1 MTRARHLEM
10 ASDGPTPPRR
20 RLRRRPL
27 AVIVALLAACAGVAY
42 TGLTAGDPDVSPV
55 AGALAEAWG
64 LESTG
69 ATAEEP
75 APIEAAPASP
85 TDLAAAAHRA
95 GVQLSHRAEAVEL
108 RQLKDALAEARQD
121 GGAPIA
127 VVEKPTELR
136 SNPDGRV
143 LERLGTETE
152 FGSPRVQ
159 AVVGQEHDWL
169 EVIAAELP
177 NGETAWVP
185 ADDVTV
191 GGIDYSL
198 SASLDRRTLEVLRDG
213 RVIRRIT
220 IAVGG
225 PDTPTPTGSFAV
237 TDKFRMTDE
246 GSTYGCCALALT
258 GHQPTVPHGWSGG
271 DRLAIHGTINE
282 ATVGQAVSLGCF
294 RAADADMNWLVDRV
308 PLGTPIEVRP

>member
-1 MTRARHLEM
+1 M
-10 ASDGPTPPRR
+10 ASNGSTSPRR

-27 AVIVALLAACAGVAY
+27 ALVAALLAAGAGLAY
-42 TGLTAGDPDVSPV
+42 AGLTAGDPDVSPV
-55 AGALAEAWG
+55 AGALVEAWG
-64 LESTG
+64 LESSG
-69 ATAEEP
+69 ATAGEP
-75 APIEAAPASP
+75 APIEAAPTSP
-85 TDLAAAAHRA
+85 TDVAAAAHRA
-95 GVQLSHRAEAVEL
+95 GVQLSHQAEAVEL
-108 RQLKDALAEARQD
+108 RQLKDALADARHD

-136 SNPDGRV
+136 SSPGGRV
-143 LERLGTETE
+143 HERVGTETE

-159 AVVGQEHDWL
+159 AVVGHERDWL

-177 NGETAWVP
+177 NGETAWVR

-191 GGIDYSL
+191 GGIDYAL
-198 SASLDRRTLEVLRDG
+198 RASLDRRTLEVLRDG
-213 RVIRRIT
+213 RVIRRVT

-225 PDTPTPTGSFAV
+225 PATPTPTGSFAV
-237 TDKFRMTDE
+237 TDKVRMTDV

-258 GHQPTVPHGWSGG
+258 GHQPTVPQGWSGG

-308 PLGTPIEVRP
+308 PLGTTIEIEP

>member
-1 MTRARHLEM
+1 M
-10 ASDGPTPPRR
+10 ASDGSTSQRR

-27 AVIVALLAACAGVAY
+27 ALVAALLAACAGVAY
-42 TGLTAGDPDVSPV
+42 AGLTAGDPDVSPV
-55 AGALAEAWG
+55 AGALVEAWG
-64 LESTG
+64 LESNG
-69 ATAEEP
+69 ATAG
-75 APIEAAPASP
+75 SP
-85 TDLAAAAHRA
+85 LRSRRLRRRRPTLAAAAHRA
-95 GVQLSHRAEAVEL
+95 GVQLSHQAETVEL
-108 RQLKDALAEARQD
+108 RQLKDTLAAARED

-127 VVEKPTELR
+127 VIEKPTELR
-136 SNPDGRV
+136 AGPGGRV
-143 LERLGTETE
+143 LERVGTETE

-159 AVVGQEHDWL
+159 AVVGHDRDWL

-177 NGETAWVP
+177 NGETAWVR

-191 GGIDYSL
+191 GGIDYAL
-198 SASLDRRTLEVLRDG
+198 RASLDSRTLEVLRDG
-213 RVIRRIT
+213 RVIRRVT

-225 PDTPTPTGSFAV
+225 PATPTPTGSFAV
-237 TDKFRMTDE
+237 TDKVRMTDE

-258 GHQPTVPHGWSGG
+258 GHQPTIPQGWSGG

-308 PLGTPIEVRP
+308 PLGTPIEIGP